1 MASYI
6 NQGLFWQVAVG
17 CSVKRWQFLQQG
29 KKNSFWN
36 IWTCLV
42 PLASIAHG
50 CGVSRTCTQR
60 LDLCGAGELFFFGW
74 NVTTRFSCHVG
85 DDVSYPLEGLIRHQ
99 SNSRMET
106 CMYMY
111 IVFVSFLCGKRAHT
125 LFRYHARDDIAPW
138 ENQSPKLLDGI
149 HGGLR
154 VPGSVA
160 QGRNGLTVIRPY
172 CWWKKSQTTTWDVK
186 KPCKQWDFNYQPQL
200 VSRVSKPSTVSKGQ
214 WWLW

>member
-1 MASYI
+1 MNMPGTIGFYRPWVW
-6 NQGLFWQVAVG
+6 GLKDLYTAVG
-17 CSVKRWQFLQQG
+17 SVWSWGAVL
-29 KKNSFWN
+29 
-36 IWTCLV
+36 LV
-42 PLASIAHG
+42 
-50 CGVSRTCTQR
+50 
-60 LDLCGAGELFFFGW
+60 W

-138 ENQSPKLLDGI
+138 ENQNPKLLDGI

-160 QGRNGLTVIRPY
+160 QGRDGLTVIRPY

-200 VSRVSKPSTVSKGQ
+200 VSRVSQPSTVSKGQ